1 MHILF
6 VTQYFTPEVGAT
18 QTRIHEFAR
27 ACHRRGHRVTVLTE
41 FPNHPHGRI
50 APEYRRRLVTRE
62 TLDGFTVLRVWV
74 KASTDKTLW
83 TRLAFYGSF
92 AAMAAARGLTVR
104 GRPDVVVATSPP
116 LPVGLAGWLI
126 ARVRGAHFV
135 LDVRD
140 LWPAAVEAVG
150 AVPRRAVLRVAGAL
164 EQFLYRRADR
174 ITAVTR
180 GFVRHIRAR
189 VVDPERVLWLSNG
202 AATDLFDPAR
212 VDPTLRTRLGLDG
225 RFVVTFAGLH
235 GMAQGLDAVLEAAS
249 RLQDRP
255 EVVFVFIGDGPAKA
269 RLMASAARLDLAN
282 VRFLP
287 TVPPA
292 EAALYL
298 TASDALLVPLR
309 PHPAFDTFV
318 PSKLYDF
325 LACARPVIL
334 MVDGE
339 AREILEASGAGV
351 FSPPGSADGLAKA
364 VLGLLETPETDR
376 RRMGAQGRAYVLAN
390 YTRAERSARLV
401 ALVEAMGVPVDR
413 GAGRPA

>member
-1 MHILF
+1 
-6 VTQYFTPEVGAT
+6 VGAT
-18 QTRIHEFAR
+18 QIRIHEFAR

-50 APEYRRRLVTRE
+50 PAEYRGRLVTRE
-62 TLDGFTVLRVWV
+62 TLEGFTVLRVWV
-74 KASTDKTLW
+74 RASTQKTLW

-92 AAMAAARGLTVR
+92 AVMAAACGLTVR
-104 GRPDVVVATSPP
+104 GRPDVVFATSPP

-126 ARVRGAHFV
+126 ARLRGARFV

-150 AVPRRAVLRVAGAL
+150 AVRRRAVLRAAGAL
-164 EQFLYRRADR
+164 EQFLYRRANH

-180 GFVRHIRAR
+180 GFVRYIRAR
-189 VVDPERVLWLSNG
+189 VAEPERVVWLSNG
-202 AATDLFDPAR
+202 AATDLLDPAR
-212 VDPTLRTRLGLDG
+212 ADPTLRSRLGLDG

-235 GMAQGLDAVLEAAS
+235 GMAQGLDVVLEAAG
-249 RLQDRP
+249 RLRDRP
-255 EVVFVFIGDGPAKA
+255 EVIFVLIGDGPAKA
-269 RLMASAARLDLAN
+269 PLMASAARLDLPN

-287 TVPPA
+287 TVPPT
-292 EAALYL
+292 EVVSYL

-309 PHPAFDTFV
+309 PHPVFDTFV

-339 AREILEASGAGV
+339 AREILEASGAGIAA
-351 FSPPGSADGLAKA
+351 PPGSADGLAKA
-364 VLGLLETPETDR
+364 VLLLLETPEEER
-376 RRMGAQGRAYVLAN
+376 CRMGAQGRAYVLAN
-390 YTRAERSARLV
+390 CTRAARSAELV
-401 ALVEAMGVPVDR
+401 ALVETLGLPT
-413 GAGRPA
+413 GPGRPA